1 MFRKKTV
8 AGSTHPKF
16 YIPKKMYWKMYF
28 LSDMFFVLVG
38 IYVKFQGGK
47 PTQRGLSSEVDASMI
62 QLLVGGDYFT
72 LVLLS

>member
-1 MFRKKTV
+1 
-8 AGSTHPKF
+8 
-16 YIPKKMYWKMYF
+16 MYWKMYF

>member
-1 MFRKKTV
+1 
-8 AGSTHPKF
+8 
-16 YIPKKMYWKMYF
+16 MYL
-28 LSDMFFVLVG
+28 LSDMLFFWLVG

-62 QLLVGGDYFT
+62 QLLVLGGDYFT